1 MAVGLGGVWVEVLQD
16 VALRPLPI
24 DAAEVKRMLTE
35 LRGARML
42 QGIRGMPAADLDA
55 VAAAIARIGDAA
67 VALGDNLEAL
77 EVNPLWVWAM
87 RQRRWKHSTRWPC
100 GRRRDAVLA
109 GFPGLPYNDNLRRGR
124 SGEGAKATQASRK
137 RPWISACR
145 TSTAPYR
152 KRCAPSSASTATSR
166 QSSAAVAS
174 ARTRRRR
181 DWQKLLVDHGY
192 VGRTIPREYGGHGAE
207 PDVLEAAVI
216 AAEFAAAGIYTGHT
230 NQGISM
236 LVPTLLEVGT
246 PEQKKQW
253 VEKTIRGDVI
263 WCQGYSE
270 PGSGSDLASLT
281 TKGVL
286 ENDHFTV
293 NGQKIWTSSAHYA
306 DWMFLLC
313 RTEPGASKHDGIS
326 YLLLSM
332 QTTGIDVRPLRTMTG
347 RAEFNDVFFTDVRVP
362 DDQIVLGRGKGWY
375 VANVTLKHERSMIG
389 NAEKMTDAPRTG
401 HRQLLKSNASLLGMA
416 EYRDRLLKLQAEVLA
431 WKAHNLRLLTEAAQ
445 GVDSGVKRMIIKY
458 GGTMLGFR
466 LASLAIDALGTDGLP
481 FESAGEDAEDD
492 DATTWN
498 IDYLYDVGLMIGG
511 GSNNIQKNII
521 SERGLDMPRE
531 PKVARA

>member
-1 MAVGLGGVWVEVLQD
+1 MDLSLSEKHRALQYEVRAFIRTHGHKSPKLGG
-16 VALRPLPI
+16 
-24 DAAEVKRMLTE
+24 
-35 LRGARML
+35 G
-42 QGIRGMPAADLDA
+42 
-55 VAAAIARIGDAA
+55 
-67 VALGDNLEAL
+67 
-77 EVNPLWVWAM
+77 
-87 RQRRWKHSTRWPC
+87 
-100 GRRRDAVLA
+100 
-109 GFPGLPYNDNLRRGR
+109 
-124 SGEGAKATQASRK
+124 RK
-137 RPWISACR
+137 RPDQKAL
-145 TSTAPYR
+145 
-152 KRCAPSSASTATSR
+152 
-166 QSSAAVAS
+166 
-174 ARTRRRR
+174 

-192 VGRTIPREYGGHGAE
+192 VARTIPREYGGYGAE

-216 AAEFAAAGIYTGHT
+216 ASEFAAAGIYAGLT

-246 PEQKKQW
+246 EEQKKQW

-270 PGSGSDLASLT
+270 PGAGSDLASLT
-281 TKGVL
+281 TRGELRDGHWVI
-286 ENDHFTV
+286 

-306 DWMFLLC
+306 DMMFLLC
-313 RTEPGASKHDGIS
+313 RTEPDKPKHEGIS

-332 QTTGIDVRPLRTMTG
+332 KTPGLEVRPLRTMTG
-347 RAEFNDVFFTDVRVP
+347 RAEFNEVFFTDVRVP
-362 DDQIVLGRGKGWY
+362 EDQIVLGRGKGWY

-389 NAEKMTDAPRTG
+389 NAEKMTTRLEQLIT
-401 HRQLLKSNASLLGMA
+401 LLKSNGLLGMA
-416 EYRDRLLKLQAEVLA
+416 EYRDRLLKLQGEVLA

-445 GVDSGVKRMIIKY
+445 GVDAGVKRMIIKY

-466 LASLAIDALGTDGLP
+466 LSSLAIDALGTAGLP

-521 SERGLDMPRE
+521 SERGLDLPRE